1 MPRKYLVAIIRA
13 WWFPLVMGFIVG
25 TVASTW
31 SIVESIKAVD
41 SVVCGQPADSATA
54 VIPELGE
61 D

>member
-13 WWFPLVMGFIVG
+13 WWFPLVMGFVVG
-25 TVASTW
+25 TVTSTW

-41 SVVCGQPADSATA
+41 SLVCGQPDDLAMP